1 MWKRIK
7 DSSGTSLV
15 EAALI
20 TPLLLMLTLSMID
33 FGALFYTWLVLENGV
48 SQATRYGVTGNQSPG
63 LSREDSI
70 KAAMRQATPTLTIP
84 DGAVTFSYLAAGDNT
99 WHAGSGGPN
108 DIQKVTVRYSWAMLT
123 PFVRVLF
130 PGGAAML
137 TVESAMKNE
146 PRFQ

>member
-7 DSSGTSLV
+7 DCSGTSLV

-33 FGALFYTWLVLENGV
+33 FGALFYAWLVLENGV

-70 KAAMRQATPTLTIP
+70 KVAMKNATPTLTIP
-84 DGAVTFSYLAAGDNT
+84 DGAITFSYLPAGGNT
-99 WHAGSGGPN
+99 WLAGAGGPN
-108 DIQKVTVRYSWAMLT
+108 DVQKITVHYSWTMLT
-123 PFVRVLF
+123 PFVRALF
-130 PGGAAML
+130 PGGAVML

-146 PRFQ
+146 PRFE

>member
-7 DSSGTSLV
+7 DCSGTSLV

-33 FGALFYTWLVLENGV
+33 FGALFYAWLVLENGV

-70 KAAMRQATPTLTIP
+70 KVAMKNATPTLTIP
-84 DGAVTFSYLAAGDNT
+84 DGAITFSYLPAGGNT
-99 WHAGSGGPN
+99 WLAGAGGPN
-108 DIQKVTVRYSWAMLT
+108 DVQKLTVHYSWTMLT
-123 PFVRVLF
+123 PFVRALF
-130 PGGAAML
+130 PGGAVML

-146 PRFQ
+146 PRFE

>member
-7 DSSGTSLV
+7 DSAGTSLV

-20 TPLLLMLTLSMID
+20 TPLLLMLTLSMVD
-33 FGALFYTWLVLENGV
+33 FGVLFYAWLVLENGV

-70 KAAMRQATPTLTIP
+70 KVAMRNATPTLTIP
-84 DGAVTFSYLAAGDNT
+84 DGAITFSYLPSGDTT
-99 WHAGSGGPN
+99 WHTGAGGPN
-108 DIQKVTVRYSWAMLT
+108 DVQKVTVRYSWSMLT
-123 PFVRVLF
+123 PFVKALF
-130 PGGAAML
+130 PGGAVML

>member
-7 DSSGTSLV
+7 DSAGTSLV

-33 FGALFYTWLVLENGV
+33 FGALFYAWLVLENGV

-70 KAAMRQATPTLTIP
+70 KVAMKNSTPTLTIP
-84 DGAVTFSYLAAGDNT
+84 DGAITFSHLAAGDTT
-99 WHAGSGGPN
+99 WKAGAGGPN
-108 DIQKVTVRYSWAMLT
+108 DVQKLTVHYSWTMLT
-123 PFVRVLF
+123 PFVRALF
-130 PGGAAML
+130 PGGAVML

-146 PRFQ
+146 PRFE